1 MKMKKKKKT
10 FNNKK
15 RKRMKTRITP
25 ILFIISFSLG
35 LFLIGCKDKS
45 KTENNKENKF
55 ETLIEYIEN
64 NSDFINSEAAPAAV
78 NSSDV
83 MSKMDNNIHIIDIRM
98 KDDFNQ
104 AHISGSANVAFSD
117 LIEYFENK
125 IDPNSF
131 EGIYIYSSDGQA
143 SFFATA
149 ILRLLGYEN
158 VFAVR
163 YGMASWNRIFA
174 EETWLKKLSTKH
186 EDKLVKENNSKPEKG
201 NYPEVFSDKTSA
213 YEIIKERAQEL
224 LNQKYSEYYK
234 TSDEVF
240 ANPEKYFIACY
251 WKKDYF
257 ELGHITGSVHYAPK
271 KTLSRATDLS
281 TLPIDKPIIIY
292 CNAGNHSS
300 AVVAYLRILGYDA
313 YSLHYGTNEFMY
325 EIMTTQTDNAFTES
339 HIMNYQTISSDNT
352 SQTTKQKEDSKPAVS
367 QGGC

>member
-1 MKMKKKKKT
+1 
-10 FNNKK
+10 
-15 RKRMKTRITP
+15 MKTRITP
-25 ILFIISFSLG
+25 LLFIIGLILG
-35 LFLIGCKDKS
+35 LAISSCKNN
-45 KTENNKENKF
+45 KTETTQENKF

-64 NSDFINSEAAPAAV
+64 NSDFINSEIAPAAV
-78 NSSDV
+78 NSSEV
-83 MSKMDNNIHIIDIRM
+83 MAIIDKNIHIIDIRM

-131 EGIYIYSSDGQA
+131 EGIYIFSSDGQA

-163 YGMASWNRIFA
+163 YGMASWNKKFA
-174 EETWLKKLSTKH
+174 EETWLKNLSTKH
-186 EDKLVKENNSKPEKG
+186 QDKLVIENNQKPAKG
-201 NYPEVFSDKTSA
+201 NYPEVFSDKTTA
-213 YEIIKERAQEL
+213 YEILKEKAQEL

-257 ELGHITGSVHYAPK
+257 ELGHIKGSVHYAPK

-281 TLPIDKPIIIY
+281 TLPTDKPIIIY

-300 AVVAYLRILGYDA
+300 SVVAYLRILGYDA

-339 HIMNYQTISSDNT
+339 HIMNYETISSDNT
-352 SQTTKQKEDSKPAVS
+352 TQTTKQKEDTKPAVS
-367 QGGC
+367 KGGC